1 MKSPPVALVY
11 VHACLCNRAVGCGAS
26 WFSSAR
32 IRDADADSL
41 RLPPCRVWEQ
51 FLTEAERQLP
61 LRHYAVA
68 AIAMMETSMQ
78 LQSLHRPWLAALR
91 LNASS

>member
-1 MKSPPVALVY
+1 MKLN
-11 VHACLCNRAVGCGAS
+11 LTRTEN
-26 WFSSAR
+26 
-32 IRDADADSL
+32 L
-41 RLPPCRVWEQ
+41 RRVWEQ

>member
-1 MKSPPVALVY
+1 MAIAGKDITG
-11 VHACLCNRAVGCGAS
+11 HRH
-26 WFSSAR
+26 
-32 IRDADADSL
+32 L
-41 RLPPCRVWEQ
+41 RRVWEQ

>member
-1 MKSPPVALVY
+1 MTVLATDVLHVEGKVAFHDNSHRRLV
-11 VHACLCNRAVGCGAS
+11 RT
-26 WFSSAR
+26 
-32 IRDADADSL
+32 
-41 RLPPCRVWEQ
+41 RVWEQ

-68 AIAMMETSMQ
+68 AISMMETSAQ

-91 LNASS
+91 LNTVT